1 MAANGLE
8 IAAIGSIVATGP
20 VNGANC
26 GDRANPANPANPGPA
41 LGASPRKASAVM
53 AATNCRNLGPPD
65 P

>member
-26 GDRANPANPANPGPA
+26 GDRANPANPGPA

-53 AATNCRNLGPPD
+53 AATNCRYLGPPD